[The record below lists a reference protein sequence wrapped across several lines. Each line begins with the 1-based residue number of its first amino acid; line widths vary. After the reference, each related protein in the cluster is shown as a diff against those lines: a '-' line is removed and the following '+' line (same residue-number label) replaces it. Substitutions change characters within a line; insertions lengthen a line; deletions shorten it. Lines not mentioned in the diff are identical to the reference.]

1 MKIAVLG
8 ATGTVGQ
15 ALLPLLAR
23 QHEVLAVSRRP
34 REETSGVR
42 WAVADA
48 SDAESLKR
56 VFDQVDIAYYL
67 VHSLGSRDFEQ
78 RDRVAAANVARH
90 LSKPACASSCTSTV
104 SVTSH
109 TIFTVENRSSIGMAR
124 DRRRHR

>member
-8 ATGTVGQ
+8 ASGTVGQ
-15 ALLPLLAR
+15 ALLPLLAQ

-48 SDAESLKR
+48 SDAESLKK

-78 RDRVAAANVARH
+78 RDRVTAAMLHAT
-90 LSKPACASSCTSTV
+90 LSKPRAWRASFVRTDSL
-104 SVTSH
+104 
-109 TIFTVENRSSIGMAR
+109 
-124 DRRRHR
+124 DRRQQRRSDPAIEADQDAR

>member
-8 ATGTVGQ
+8 TSGTVGQ
-15 ALLPLLAR
+15 ALLPLLAQ

-42 WAVADA
+42 WAADA
-48 SDAESLKR
+48 SDAESLKK

-78 RDRVAAANVARH
+78 CDRVAAAMLHAT
-90 LSKPACASSCTSTV
+90 LSKPRAWRASFVRTDSL
-104 SVTSH
+104 
-109 TIFTVENRSSIGMAR
+109 
-124 DRRRHR
+124 DRRQQRRSDPAIEADQDAR